1 MNGQLSW
8 STGGGCLTS
17 QGPTGNRVELHPCN
31 NTLQQQRFKYGIFVG
46 VSGVVG
52 IFFTQKGTICQF
64 FKNNQFSDRKKVIT
78 IIFFPEKGFK
88 GAVFIEH

>member
-17 QGPTGNRVELHPCN
+17 QGPAGNRVELHPCN

-52 IFFTQKGTICQF
+52 VVGIFLLKRRQFVNF
-64 FKNNQFSDRKKVIT
+64 FKSGLSELTYRLVKFFS
-78 IIFFPEKGFK
+78 FHF
-88 GAVFIEH
+88 